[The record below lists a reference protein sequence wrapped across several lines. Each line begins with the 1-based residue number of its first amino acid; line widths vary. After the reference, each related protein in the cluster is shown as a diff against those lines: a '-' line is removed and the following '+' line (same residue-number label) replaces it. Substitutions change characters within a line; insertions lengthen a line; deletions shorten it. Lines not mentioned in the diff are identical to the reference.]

1 MKVIRRC
8 MREDYPALVAIWER
22 SVRASHDFLDDDS
35 IEEIKDALIPDYF
48 PNVELYA
55 LSDNDSLVGFIG
67 LHGNMIE
74 MLFIDSEARGRGYG
88 SALIAFAFEKGATRV
103 DVNEQ
108 NPSALAFYRAK
119 GFKIIGRDATD
130 DAGRPFPILHLATAP
145 MP

>member
-8 MREDYPALVAIWER
+8 MCEDYPALVAIWER

-67 LHGNMIE
+67 LHGNMI
-74 MLFIDSEARGRGYG
+74 
-88 SALIAFAFEKGATRV
+88 ALIAFAFDKGATRV